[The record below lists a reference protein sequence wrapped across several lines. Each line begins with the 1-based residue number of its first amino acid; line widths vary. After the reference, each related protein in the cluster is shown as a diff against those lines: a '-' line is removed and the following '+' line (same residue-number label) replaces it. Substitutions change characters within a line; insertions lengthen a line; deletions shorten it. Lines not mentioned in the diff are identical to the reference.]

1 MNANRLIN
9 MVFRM
14 LMRYGLKHLSK
25 GQKPD
30 ANTQAAKQ
38 AAKIAQR
45 NNRL

>member
-1 MNANRLIN
+1 MNANRLIS

-14 LMRYGLKHLSK
+14 LMRHGLKYLNK
-25 GQKPD
+25 GQKAD